1 MGMRDPLLE
10 AMAEIK
16 VNGNQLR
23 KQAARAE
30 SMSKSQENKASN
42 AIKKGQF
49 PVARLHASA
58 ATREKRRHLTLLHK
72 AAEADVIY
80 SDLLAAKSTR
90 DSTRSLL
97 KASRA
102 MEAASRSINLERTI
116 AIANQ
121 FVSRSEDFKIAGSA
135 LEGVSRDVEAQT
147 EGAEEQAGEVDK
159 LMERLAD
166 QAGVDLRQDLESDRV
181 PQGEAA
187 EPRAEAVSSPA
198 AREAELDDG
207 LAGRLKALRS

>member
-23 KQAARAE
+23 KQALKAE
-30 SMSKSQENKASN
+30 SMSKSQETKATN
-42 AIKKGQF
+42 AIKKGQV
-49 PVARLHASA
+49 PVARIHAGA
-58 ATREKRRHLTLLHK
+58 ATRERKRHFHLLQK

-90 DSTRSLL
+90 DSTRSLM

-102 MEAASRSINLERTI
+102 MENASRSINLERTL

-121 FVSRSEDFKIAGSA
+121 FVSRSEEFKIAGST
-135 LEGVSRDVEAQT
+135 LEGVSRDVEMQAD
-147 EGAEEQAGEVDK
+147 GADEAEDEVDK

-166 QAGVDLRQDLESDRV
+166 QAGVDLRQNLESNQV
-181 PQGEAA
+181 PEGEAQQQQ
-187 EPRAEAVSSPA
+187 AVRNTKQKDP
-198 AREAELDDG
+198 EFEDG
-207 LAGRLKALRS
+207 LAGRLRALRT

>member
-23 KQAARAE
+23 KQAAKAE
-30 SMSKSQENKASN
+30 AMSKAQENKATN
-42 AIKKGQF
+42 AIKKGQV
-49 PVARLHASA
+49 PVARIHAGA
-58 ATREKRRHLTLLHK
+58 ATREKKRHFTLLQK

-90 DSTRSLL
+90 DSTRSLM

-102 MEAASRSINLERTI
+102 MENASRSINLERTL
-116 AIANQ
+116 AVANQ
-121 FVSRSEDFKIAGSA
+121 FVSRSEEFKIAGSA
-135 LEGVSRDVEAQT
+135 LEGVSRDVEMQAD
-147 EGAEEQAGEVDK
+147 GADEAEGEVDK

-166 QAGVDLRQDLESDRV
+166 QAGVDLRQDLERESV
-181 PQGEAA
+181 PQGEATTTA
-187 EPRAEAVSSPA
+187 QAVKSPKQKDS
-198 AREAELDDG
+198 EFEDG
-207 LAGRLKALRS
+207 LAGRLRALRT